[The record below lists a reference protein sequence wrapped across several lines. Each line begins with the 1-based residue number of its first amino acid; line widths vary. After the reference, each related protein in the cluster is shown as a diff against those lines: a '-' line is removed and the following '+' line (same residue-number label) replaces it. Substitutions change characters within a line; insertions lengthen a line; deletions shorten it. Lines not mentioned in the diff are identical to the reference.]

1 MALGF
6 SVEPQLDKIDLMAK
20 VGLTEKVLLDLVDWV
35 ISGGES
41 GHSKRP
47 FDCDWARL
55 EMIAKVKGPILFK
68 QIDRLKQF
76 QMT

>member
-1 MALGF
+1 
-6 SVEPQLDKIDLMAK
+6 MAK

-55 EMIAKVKGPILFK
+55 EMIARGKGVPFFLNRL
-68 QIDRLKQF
+68 ID
-76 QMT
+76 